1 VNKLSNIIDEDIKLP
16 PANFEELYETAVAI
30 SGKMA
35 AQKLIVTG
43 PENKV
48 ILEAVDRAYQD
59 GLVMPYLVGKQ
70 EEILKIAEE
79 LGINLDDYKIID
91 AIENREK
98 ALKSIECLVNEGDI
112 LMKGLI
118 PTSTILGVLLE
129 KGKPLLKREVLSH
142 LILADIPILDRL
154 IFISDGGMNIS
165 PDYKTKKAIIS
176 NAVEVAK
183 EFGWGKP
190 KVALLAAVEKVKQ
203 EMPETVEIDRIV
215 SEYDECLLG
224 AYLDGPLALDLAIS
238 QKSAEIKGVDS
249 PVAGEADI
257 LITPEIVSGNLLGKS
272 SIYFGGGKIAAL
284 LGGVTKPVSIPSRAA
299 DNETRLA
306 SMAAAIIQGSRY
318 NE

>member
-1 VNKLSNIIDEDIKLP
+1 MIAEDIKFP
-16 PANFEELYETAVAI
+16 PANFEELYDTAVAI
-30 SGKMA
+30 SSKLA

-43 PENKV
+43 PENKT
-48 ILEAVDRAYQD
+48 ILEAIDKAYQD
-59 GLVMPYLVGKQ
+59 GLVTPYLVGNQ
-70 EEILKIAEE
+70 EEILKIAGE
-79 LGINLDDYKIID
+79 LGLNIEGYKIID
-91 AIENREK
+91 AAENREK

-118 PTSTILGVLLE
+118 PTSIILGVLLE

-165 PDYKTKKAIIS
+165 PDYKTKKAIIN

-183 EFGWGKP
+183 EFGWIKP
-190 KVALLAAVEKVKQ
+190 KVALLAAVEKVNQ
-203 EMPETVEIDRIV
+203 DMPETVVIARIV
-215 SEYDECLLG
+215 AEFDECMLG

-238 QKSAEIKGVDS
+238 QKAAEIKDFDS
-249 PVAGEADI
+249 PVAGAADI
-257 LITPEIVSGNLLGKS
+257 LITPEIISGNLLGKS

-284 LGGVTKPVSIPSRAA
+284 LGGVAKPVSIPSRAA
-299 DNETRLA
+299 DKETRLA
-306 SMAAAIIQGSRY
+306 SIAAAIIQGSRY